1 MFING
6 IARLLPFVV
15 LCDLKPLQ
23 VSALF
28 GGPLIL
34 GAWGKLPPVGGA
46 EHKFADESTMDD
58 SWKKLH
64 TVRREPPWPFT
75 GKSGRQ
81 GDSGNRDRVG
91 PKQRTQ
97 FYW

>member
-1 MFING
+1 MHDSSIGSGSGYAEFTTDKCNTI
-6 IARLLPFVV
+6 
-15 LCDLKPLQ
+15 
-23 VSALF
+23 
-28 GGPLIL
+28 
-34 GAWGKLPPVGGA
+34 W
-46 EHKFADESTMDD
+46 EHKFAQESTMVDID
-58 SWKKLH
+58 PFKLH

>member
-1 MFING
+1 M
-6 IARLLPFVV
+6 ARKV
-15 LCDLKPLQ
+15 
-23 VSALF
+23 
-28 GGPLIL
+28 
-34 GAWGKLPPVGGA
+34 
-46 EHKFADESTMDD
+46 
-58 SWKKLH
+58 H